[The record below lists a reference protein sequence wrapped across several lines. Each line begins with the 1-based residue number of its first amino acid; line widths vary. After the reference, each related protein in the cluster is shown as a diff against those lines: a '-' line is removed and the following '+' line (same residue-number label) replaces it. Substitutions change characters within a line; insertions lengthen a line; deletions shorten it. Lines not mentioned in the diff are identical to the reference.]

1 MFCIPSFLEAHPADP
16 SHITLFTGGSSEHL
30 WANHW
35 QGAWISMSDFVNSPT
50 TAITLC
56 NSMKACLYRHRN
68 KNANCKLVCT
78 LQFRFIKVG
87 THTQKD
93 LECMLIKIAL
103 FGEVKVLF
111 PSVVTFFVNSV
122 RIFQIFFNLI
132 NFIPLCSPVQLD
144 KKLFDFCSHP
154 LGLTAWGSGWQI
166 CPRASLSQEQL
177 EAGSLDDKH

>member
-1 MFCIPSFLEAHPADP
+1 
-16 SHITLFTGGSSEHL
+16 
-30 WANHW
+30 
-35 QGAWISMSDFVNSPT
+35 MSDFVNSPT
-50 TAITLC
+50 SAITLC

-144 KKLFDFCSHP
+144 KKLFDLCSHP